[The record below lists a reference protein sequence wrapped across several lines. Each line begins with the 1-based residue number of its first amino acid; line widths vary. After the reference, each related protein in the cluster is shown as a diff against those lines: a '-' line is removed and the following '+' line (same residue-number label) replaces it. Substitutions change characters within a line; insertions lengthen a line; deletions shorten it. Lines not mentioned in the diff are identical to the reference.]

1 MAINDFIKDLLS
13 NKKTPISNLQLPLVQ
28 VNEQGGL
35 ETDPL
40 KMAQAELGLKQ
51 ASTPLTVKDGLF
63 GREMTQDYQTFN
75 PDTNKVEIGT
85 LTNYKPGFFNDFAS
99 GFKENY
105 TQGFDVNNLVPQ
117 NKGLAT
123 KIGEGLGTLA
133 RFYDKPIGR
142 MAVAT
147 GLSYLTGEQNP
158 LQEGIEAY
166 VGRNKRQTADKVY
179 RSQLKQ
185 MGMTDEELNEI
196 PGEITKEIFEGVT
209 SGMRYNNQRITY
221 GQLAQFS
228 PEVAQAVAN
237 NPELEYQ
244 YLPVNFARD
253 VYGLK
258 RDSAEGKM
266 AQIAAEVAKTKKE
279 TDLLGKPKPPSKIIH
294 ISEGGNS
301 GTKPDKNTRPVQNDY
316 VQMQAPNGKIYKVPK
331 ADIQKYI
338 NAGGKVIG

>member
-63 GREMTQDYQTFN
+63 GREMTQDYQTF
-75 PDTNKVEIGT
+75 
-85 LTNYKPGFFNDFAS
+85 KPGFFNDFAS

-244 YLPVNFARD
+244 YLPVNF
-253 VYGLK
+253 
-258 RDSAEGKM
+258 EF
-266 AQIAAEVAKTKKE
+266 
-279 TDLLGKPKPPSKIIH
+279 LG
-294 ISEGGNS
+294 G
-301 GTKPDKNTRPVQNDY
+301 
-316 VQMQAPNGKIYKVPK
+316 
-331 ADIQKYI
+331 
-338 NAGGKVIG
+338 

>member
-51 ASTPLTVKDGLF
+51 ASTPLTVKDKLF

-105 TQGFDVNNLVPQ
+105 TQGFDVNNLAPQ

-158 LQEGIEAY
+158 LQEGVEAY
-166 VGRNKRQTADKVY
+166 VGRHKRQTADKVY
-179 RSQLKQ
+179 RNQLKQ
-185 MGMTDEELNEI
+185 MGMTDEELNNI

-258 RDSAEGKM
+258 RDTAESKM
-266 AQIAAEVAKTKKE
+266 AKVAAETKKIE
-279 TDLLGKPKPPSKIIH
+279 EERKHVGAPKVN
-294 ISEGGNS
+294 ISIKKGGTNSTITHVGGSGGNNRP
-301 GTKPDKNTRPVQNDY
+301 TKPVDYKN
-316 VQMQAPNGKIYKVPK
+316 
-331 ADIQKYI
+331 KY
-338 NAGGKVIG
+338 GLE